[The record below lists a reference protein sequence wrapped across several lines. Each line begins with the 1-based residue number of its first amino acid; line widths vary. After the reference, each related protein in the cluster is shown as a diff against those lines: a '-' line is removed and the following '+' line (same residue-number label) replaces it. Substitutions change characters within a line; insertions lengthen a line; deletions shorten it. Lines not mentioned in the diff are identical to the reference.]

1 MNSTA
6 FSDLGGA
13 RSPRLLGNRAETATE
28 AAVSLIELLADR
40 LRLTS
45 GLRVCDIGC
54 GYGATARYLAEKHA
68 TDITG
73 VTVSGA
79 QAQIASLH
87 QVTQGSVSIQL
98 QDWLCNSFAAE
109 SFDRAYAVES
119 SKHMPD
125 KQRFFNEAFRT
136 LRPNGLFVVCALL
149 ARDEPRPWEIRYLSN
164 RYAVKDACQ
173 AWAVRQ
179 TIASSLNARGSA
191 CCRSRISVIR

>member
-1 MNSTA
+1 M
-6 FSDLGGA
+6 
-13 RSPRLLGNRAETATE
+13 
-28 AAVSLIELLADR
+28 SLIELLADR

-68 TDITG
+68 MDITG

-109 SFDRAYAVES
+109 ALIVPMRWKA
-119 SKHMPD
+119 
-125 KQRFFNEAFRT
+125 
-136 LRPNGLFVVCALL
+136 PNTCRINNVFST
-149 ARDEPRPWEIRYLSN
+149 RRSEP
-164 RYAVKDACQ
+164 
-173 AWAVRQ
+173 
-179 TIASSLNARGSA
+179 
-191 CCRSRISVIR
+191 